1 MHEYHHDDLT
11 FDVIDRG
18 PADGPPVVLLH
29 GFPQFNSSWEPVM
42 DRLVAQGYRCLAP
55 NQRGYSPRARPP
67 RRRDYRFRYL
77 AGDVLALIDAIGGG
91 PVHLVGHD
99 LGAAAAWQVAAMA
112 PECLASLTALSVPHP
127 AGFKK
132 AIRSSR
138 QGLASWYI
146 YAFQFPRLPEMW
158 LSRGGGRG
166 QARALRRLGGQPREL
181 AERDGRM
188 MMQAGA
194 ITGALNWYRAMAL
207 TPPRETPGLIS
218 VPTQMVWSDGDTA
231 VKEKGVRYCGDY
243 VTGDYRLE
251 ILLGVSHWLP
261 DQCADRVADLF
272 LEWASAHPIAVTSQ

>member
-1 MHEYHHDDLT
+1 MDSYRRGDLT

-18 PADGPPVVLLH
+18 PADGPPMVLLH

-67 RRRDYRFRYL
+67 RRRDYRFRNL
-77 AGDVLALIDAIGGG
+77 AGDVLALMDAIGDG

-99 LGAAAAWQVAAMA
+99 LGAAVGWQLAVTA
-112 PECLASLTALSVPHP
+112 PERVATLTALSVPHP

-132 AIRSSR
+132 AMRTSR
-138 QGLASWYI
+138 QGLSSWYI
-146 YAFQFPRLPEMW
+146 YAFQFPGLPEMW

-166 QARALRRLGGQPREL
+166 QARAMQRLGGQTREL

-188 MMQAGA
+188 MAQASA
-194 ITGALNWYRAMAL
+194 FTGALNWYRAMAL
-207 TPPRETPGLIS
+207 TPPRDSPGLVS
-218 VPTQMVWSDGDTA
+218 VPTQMVWSDGDAA
-231 VKEKGVRYCGDY
+231 VKEKGVRDCGDY

-251 ILLGVSHWLP
+251 ILRGVSHWLP
-261 DQCADRVADLF
+261 DQCPDRVADLI